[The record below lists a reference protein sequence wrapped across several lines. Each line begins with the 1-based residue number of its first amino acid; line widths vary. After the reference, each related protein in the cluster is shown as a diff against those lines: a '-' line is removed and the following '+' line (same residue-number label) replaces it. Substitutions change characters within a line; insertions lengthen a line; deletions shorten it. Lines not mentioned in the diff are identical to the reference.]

1 MDLKRGLGPLE
12 AVALV
17 VGGTIGASVFLVPS
31 AVAREVGS
39 PGLELFTWLITGLL
53 ALCGALCFA
62 ELAGA
67 IPETGGTY
75 QFLKRAYPGT
85 PIAFLF
91 GWMMFFAYAAGATA
105 VTTSMAS
112 QYAGRFLPILTEAG
126 VGAKLLTVAI
136 IATFT
141 VINCLGVT
149 EGGKTQNVLTLLKL
163 GGILTVIGAAF
174 LLGKGSLDHFTP
186 LLPAD
191 RGAAQMASSV
201 GSAMILTIFSYSGW
215 YFITHVAGE
224 VREPEKNLPR
234 AIFGGMA
241 ILIALYLG
249 LNAAY
254 LYALPFD
261 ALKASNRVAADAMN
275 AVFGPTGASI
285 LAVVVFLSALGSA
298 NAQMLNYPRVTFSFA
313 QDGLFFARLARVDPV
328 RRTPVAAIGVFGTI
342 ASLFAVA
349 GTYQEIL
356 TYVAFVGQLFMALTV
371 VGLIVLRIREPDLPR
386 PFKVPAYPLVPLLY
400 VGILA
405 WYLLN
410 LLVNRLEQSLVG
422 IGILATGILVRKVAW
437 STASCSVRS
446 WSASRAARPPTAGWR
461 EPGSPCGTISA
472 WAGPAW

>member
-1 MDLKRGLGPLE
+1 MAPATGAPALKRGLGPLE
-12 AVALV
+12 AIALV

-53 ALCGALCFA
+53 ALCGALSFA

-112 QYAGRFLPILTEAG
+112 QYAGQFLPGLGPAG
-126 VGAKLLTVAI
+126 GWGPKLLTVAI

-141 VINCLGVT
+141 VVNCLGVT
-149 EGGKTQNVLTLLKL
+149 QGGKTQNVLTVLKL

-174 LLGKGSLDHFTP
+174 LLGKGSLSHFVP
-186 LLPAD
+186 LLPPD
-191 RGAAQMASSV
+191 RGAGEVASSV
-201 GSAMILTIFSYSGW
+201 GTAMILTIFSYSGW

-224 VREPEKNLPR
+224 VREPAKNLPR
-234 AIFGGMA
+234 AIFGGMG
-241 ILIALYLG
+241 ILIVLYLG

-254 LYALPFD
+254 LYVLPFD
-261 ALKASNRVAADAMN
+261 ALKASNRVAADAMA
-275 AVFGPTGASI
+275 AVFGTPGANL

-298 NAQMLNYPRVTFSFA
+298 NAQMLNYPRITFSLA
-313 QDGLFFARLARVDPV
+313 QDGLFFERLARVHPT
-328 RRTPVAAIGVFGTI
+328 RRTPVAAIAVFGAI
-342 ASLFAVA
+342 SALFALA

-356 TYVAFVGQLFMALTV
+356 TYVGFVGQLFMALTV
-371 VGLIVLRIREPDLPR
+371 AGLIVLRIREPDLAR

-400 VGILA
+400 LAILT
-405 WYLLN
+405 WYLVN
-410 LLVNRLEQSLVG
+410 LLVNRLGPSLVG
-422 IGILATGILVRKVAW
+422 IGIALAGLPFYWYWSRKKAGVA
-437 STASCSVRS
+437 A
-446 WSASRAARPPTAGWR
+446 
-461 EPGSPCGTISA
+461 
-472 WAGPAW
+472 